1 MYTKGKWEIDG
12 KHVVCVSVIGCVE
25 ISETIC
31 DISPLTEYPTV
42 RDRNILEANENAIL
56 ICKAPQ
62 MFEAINKVLG
72 VMACTGVPNL
82 ELEKDVL
89 TESIS

>member
-31 DISPLTEYPTV
+31 DISPLTEYQTV

-62 MFEAINKVLG
+62 MLEAIKEVLEILDGNG
-72 VMACTGVPNL
+72 VANM
-82 ELEKDVL
+82 EWIKRRL
-89 TESIS
+89 TESIY